1 MKKIFLVIS
10 LLLVLVSCKKDS
22 VLDAFNSINQEL
34 DEQSSVFKE
43 DLKNKINGIKSDSL
57 KLVVVEYD
65 KLTQDYY
72 NYLDKVISNFSV
84 SGNENLSGSNEVNEV
99 FFDKGRGKHFL
110 ETTNT
115 YRENILKLTENNS
128 LKAKINFTLNTD
140 NPLNRE
146 GKEIDWLE
154 YHFKDFPMIAV
165 ITKLKTIQS
174 DVLQLENEFID
185 DLLNKNDST
194 N

>member
-10 LLLVLVSCKKDS
+10 LLLVSCKKDS
-22 VLDAFNSINQEL
+22 VLDSFNSINQEL

-43 DLKNKINGIKSDSL
+43 DLKNKINGIKNDSL
-57 KLVVVEYD
+57 KSVVVEYD

-72 NYLDKVISNFSV
+72 NYLDEVISNFTV
-84 SGNENLSGSNEVNEV
+84 SGNENLSGNNEVNEI
-99 FFDKGRGKHFL
+99 FFDKGRGRHFL

-115 YRENILKLTENNS
+115 YREKIIKLTENNS
-128 LKAKINFTLNTD
+128 LKDKIKLTLNTD

-146 GKEIDWLE
+146 GKEMDWLE

-165 ITKLKTIQS
+165 ITKLKTYKKDI
-174 DVLQLENEFID
+174 LQLENEFID
-185 DLLNKNDST
+185 DLLNKND
-194 N
+194 